1 MSLIQKL
8 STTGSPVSVSKEL
21 IAAGTTFLSM
31 AYITIVNPAILS
43 DAGMD
48 FGAVFVAT
56 CIAAGIGS
64 ILMGLVGRLPVGL
77 APGMG
82 QNAFFTYVIVIGM
95 GHPWQTALGAVFV
108 SGVLFVLIS
117 IFPLREWLI
126 NSIPMNLKRGISAG
140 IGFFIGFIALQ
151 NAGIVEAS
159 DSTLVT
165 MANVARPETLFCF
178 LGFTIITV
186 LSARRIFGA
195 IILGILTA
203 SVLGWVSGITAFGG
217 VFSAPPSIAP
227 VFLELDIMA
236 ALEVSLI
243 PVVLALLLVDVFDT
257 AGTLVAVSSRAGL
270 TDQRGRILNLR
281 GALFADSSATLI
293 GALLGTSSTTSYIES
308 SAGVEAGG
316 RSGLTA
322 ILIGLLFL
330 LAVFLAPLAQS
341 VPAYATAAALLFV
354 ACLMV
359 SSLAELNWEDY
370 NEFVPAV
377 LCTMAT
383 PLAFS
388 IADGIGIAFI
398 TYALIRLF
406 SWGRIMPAD
415 LPVYFVALLF
425 LGKFILL

>member
-8 STTGSPVSVSKEL
+8 SPTGSPVSVSKEL
-21 IAAGTTFLSM
+21 VAAGTTFLSM

-108 SGVLFVLIS
+108 SGMLFVLIS

-370 NEFVPAV
+370 SEFVPAV

-425 LGKFILL
+425 

>member
-1 MSLIQKL
+1 
-8 STTGSPVSVSKEL
+8 
-21 IAAGTTFLSM
+21 
-31 AYITIVNPAILS
+31 
-43 DAGMD
+43 
-48 FGAVFVAT
+48 
-56 CIAAGIGS
+56 
-64 ILMGLVGRLPVGL
+64 
-77 APGMG
+77 
-82 QNAFFTYVIVIGM
+82 
-95 GHPWQTALGAVFV
+95 
-108 SGVLFVLIS
+108 
-117 IFPLREWLI
+117 
-126 NSIPMNLKRGISAG
+126 
-140 IGFFIGFIALQ
+140 
-151 NAGIVEAS
+151 
-159 DSTLVT
+159 
-165 MANVARPETLFCF
+165 
-178 LGFTIITV
+178 V

-195 IILGILTA
+195 IILGILAA

-415 LPVYFVALLF
+415 VPVYFVALLF